1 MQGVVLYGWLFTIPV
16 AISAADDI
24 QAIYWVCV
32 CLDFAT
38 CNSILLLIF
47 IPKVLASSKE
57 DNTATPINRWSRP
70 IEGRVGKD
78 PEFEGV
84 QNDRKSAGIA
94 IVSFGKPELER
105 EILKLKALVESLQTR
120 IQELIG
126 NNSTRNG
133 AAAATVDEEE
143 RLPIANL
150 GPVDVCAKPLKNS
163 GWP

>member
-1 MQGVVLYGWLFTIPV
+1 MLFISAHPGINAYIYLLKFAGGRSLWIV
-16 AISAADDI
+16 IYHHSSAADDI

-38 CNSILLLIF
+38 CNSILILIF
-47 IPKVLASSKE
+47 IPKVLVSSKE
-57 DNTATPINRWSRP
+57 DYTATLINQWSRP

-78 PEFEGV
+78 PEFKGM
-84 QNDRKSAGIA
+84 QNDRRSEGIA
-94 IVSFGKPELER
+94 IVLFGKPELER

-133 AAAATVDEEE
+133 AAAATVDKEE
-143 RLPIANL
+143 
-150 GPVDVCAKPLKNS
+150 
-163 GWP
+163 